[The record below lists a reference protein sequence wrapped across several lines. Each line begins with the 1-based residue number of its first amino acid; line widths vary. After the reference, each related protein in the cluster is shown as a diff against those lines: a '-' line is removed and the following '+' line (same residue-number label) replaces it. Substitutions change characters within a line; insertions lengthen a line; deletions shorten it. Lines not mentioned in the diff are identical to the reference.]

1 MKRKR
6 LVGIHSSNGEL
17 HYILEETTM
26 LESSRFKLR
35 LIEAEGKELTKKE
48 ASKPLFIMRED

>member
-6 LVGIHSSNGEL
+6 LAGIQSSNGEL
-17 HYILEETTM
+17 HYILEEAM
-26 LESSRFKLR
+26 SQEYYNIKLK
-35 LIEAEGKELTKKE
+35 LIEAEGKKLTKKE